1 MFMGRNMTHKK
12 TKKTLLPKRSSGL
25 PSIIGFSNL
34 YSKLL
39 LPNSSSIRPCNQS
52 YKVERIKYKL
62 TITSFEEDLNDVN
75 KINAFMHFKSVNN
88 DTTTTSAFVGL
99 DSFIT
104 AMPKKDNEY
113 NHGDSPYNVNEY
125 NSNNNNIINNTR
137 SVSSNGVDGYYFKK
151 NSYQKT
157 NDDYYFIYVV
167 DEKCFYKKAKPNTF
181 TKNKNNVQSNKKNY
195 ILFNK
200 IAFDDIY
207 ETSSLSSL
215 SNNKLRHSHSQG
227 SVSHS
232 NNQSFNN
239 NTNSVFNNNN
249 NNNITTIQ
257 NNTTNINNV
266 VQPSSTLITS
276 TLLPPFQTQ
285 TQIRLLRA
293 HSPKQ
298 KVNVKC
304 IPIKILE
311 NFYDI

>member
-1 MFMGRNMTHKK
+1 
-12 TKKTLLPKRSSGL
+12 
-25 PSIIGFSNL
+25 
-34 YSKLL
+34 
-39 LPNSSSIRPCNQS
+39 
-52 YKVERIKYKL
+52 
-62 TITSFEEDLNDVN
+62 
-75 KINAFMHFKSVNN
+75 
-88 DTTTTSAFVGL
+88 
-99 DSFIT
+99 
-104 AMPKKDNEY
+104 MPKKDNEY

-215 SNNKLRHSHSQG
+215 SNNKLRQSHSQG

-239 NTNSVFNNNN
+239 NNNNTNTNSVFNNT
-249 NNNITTIQ
+249 NNITTIQ

-266 VQPSSTLITS
+266 VQPSSSLITS
-276 TLLPPFQTQ
+276 SLLLPLQTQ
-285 TQIRLLRA
+285 TQIRLLRTD
-293 HSPKQ
+293 SPKQ